1 MSSQNT
7 PEPTPTAFVVLG
19 ATGDLTAR
27 LLLPGLGSL
36 MSVDPARRVRLVGVG
51 RDAWDDERW
60 RTLIRE
66 ALTAAGVDAE
76 AVDTTTEL
84 AVSPYGEVLR
94 GVLDRDLLLSVR
106 DDFVAEAWRIVDP
119 VLESWRAG
127 ERPLDEYPAGS
138 TGPVRS

>member
-1 MSSQNT
+1 MGRR
-7 PEPTPTAFVVLG
+7 AL
-19 ATGDLTAR
+19 ADLDPGGFDGSRCRRRGRRHHDRAR
-27 LLLPGLGSL
+27 GP
-36 MSVDPARRVRLVGVG
+36 
-51 RDAWDDERW
+51 
-60 RTLIRE
+60 
-66 ALTAAGVDAE
+66 
-76 AVDTTTEL
+76 
-84 AVSPYGEVLR
+84 PYGEVLR